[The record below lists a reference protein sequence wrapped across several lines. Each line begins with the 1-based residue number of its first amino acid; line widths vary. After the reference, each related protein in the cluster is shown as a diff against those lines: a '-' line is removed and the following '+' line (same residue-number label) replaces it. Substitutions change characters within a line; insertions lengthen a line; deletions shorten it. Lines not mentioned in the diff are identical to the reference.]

1 LLILLLFILSI
12 VETSIYRCGL
22 TLRGW
27 ERGSFSAGFLRAR
40 IPGVTCAACSS
51 PSTSSGSISDTQDSK
66 NADALRIH
74 VFIAV
79 AMAVCASAPWLC
91 FLSGDRA
98 YAFGAV
104 IICKLVVAKLGG
116 NNLAAVRA
124 AEMMFLASLFTVQVH
139 GV

>member
-1 LLILLLFILSI
+1 MRSHVAWQGTRQF
-12 VETSIYRCGL
+12 
-22 TLRGW
+22 
-27 ERGSFSAGFLRAR
+27 FSWIFAR

-66 NADALRIH
+66 NADALRSH

-79 AMAVCASAPWLC
+79 AMAVCASAPLLC